1 MFDKAEIR
9 VRAGDGGSGA
19 ISFRHE
25 KFVPFGG
32 PDGGDGGNG
41 GSVLIRA
48 DEATDSLRRYRQRK
62 IYRAEPGRNGSGNR
76 KHGKSGEDL
85 VIAVPLGTLVTVC
98 GEDGQEFVGD
108 LDEAGDEVI
117 VARGGK
123 GGWGNTHFTSSTNQ
137 APQIAQKGEEG
148 EERIISLEMRLIA
161 DVGII
166 GYPNAGKSTLLS
178 AASAARPKI
187 AGYPFTTIEPE
198 LGVVEV
204 GNDVFIMAEIPGL
217 IEGAH
222 LGRGLGH
229 DFLRHAM
236 RTRILV
242 HLISGSSASPVEDML
257 SVNAELSAFDPS
269 LAAKP
274 QLIAVNKIDL
284 PDVKEKLTSIKR
296 TLTGAGVKAH
306 YVSASEGTGIP
317 GLMQEVMK
325 VLRSSTAGVKEEA
338 APAKV
343 FRPKPRDAG
352 VTVSRQ
358 GDEYVLSVPGLDR
371 IIAGAGASPSELRW
385 QLNTQLK
392 RLGVNRVL
400 EKAGVRPGDKIRC
413 GEIEW
418 EWTVPEAGE

>member
-32 PDGGDGGNG
+32 PDGGDGGDG
-41 GSVLIRA
+41 GNVLIRA

-62 IYRAEPGRNGSGNR
+62 IYRAEHGRNGSGSR
-76 KHGKSGEDL
+76 KHGRRGEDL
-85 VIAVPLGTLVTVC
+85 VITVPMGTLVTST
-98 GEDGQEFVGD
+98 GDDGQEFIGD

-137 APQIAQKGEEG
+137 APQIAQRGETGEEKT
-148 EERIISLEMRLIA
+148 IALEMRLIA

-166 GYPNAGKSTLLS
+166 GYPNAGKSTLLA

-229 DFLRHAM
+229 EFLRHAM

-242 HLISGSSASPVEDML
+242 HLISGSSSSLVEDML
-257 SVNAELSAFDPS
+257 SVNAELAAFDPS

-274 QLIAVNKIDL
+274 QIIALNKIDL
-284 PDVKEKLTSIKR
+284 PDVKDKLTSIKK
-296 TLTGAGVKAH
+296 TLAGSGVRAH
-306 YVSASEGTGIP
+306 YVSASEGTGIS
-317 GLMQEVMK
+317 GLMQEAMK
-325 VLRSSTAGVKEEA
+325 VLQASSAGVKEEA
-338 APAKV
+338 ATSKV

-358 GDEYVLSVPGLDR
+358 GNEYVLSVPGLDR
-371 IIAGAGASPSELRW
+371 IITGAGASPSELRW

-392 RLGVNRVL
+392 RLGVYKEL

-418 EWTVPEAGE
+418 EWALPGAEE